1 MHSYKLTTLIT
12 LAKQTLVKELHVVYA
27 KKKKN
32 PNEIKIKIKQ
42 TNKQTTSTT
51 EHKKFSNK
59 TGFRLSWLS

>member
-12 LAKQTLVKELHVVYA
+12 LAKQTLVKELHIEC

-32 PNEIKIKIKQ
+32 HKIKIK

-51 EHKKFSNK
+51 EHKKF
-59 TGFRLSWLS
+59 